1 MATFMER
8 LAFLQ
13 KVPTLMKATA
23 DNETPCPGYLFQEI
37 GKISHESSG
46 CSQCL
51 LEYLLERLQVESCHV
66 KLKVLK
72 IFVHLCGH
80 GSNHFLTELRRNS
93 TFIQQASVY
102 SGPPDPIHGTALYQK
117 VRNTAQEV
125 ARLLFTD
132 IISTKDGVSPLNL
145 ALPTMGMGSA
155 TSHRSGMQGF
165 GYSPGKQ
172 ETGSDS
178 LLDKI
183 QKAAEV
189 VASAVL
195 PPTEHQGIRLHDN
208 HYRAIVAPSAPIE
221 VAVPACAY
229 NLPARTPTASIQ
241 RCPGQVG
248 GGWEETDSSNSSS
261 HNSSQDIAA
270 NSRAS
275 LGSKSAGT
283 GSQSGASR
291 ESSGDLSERVEALQL
306 GDCGQE
312 VALISRLTE
321 GSRVFL
327 SREESQ
333 HFIKECSI
341 LNCEVVVELL
351 SSRLQ
356 DPSNTVKMRALSAVA
371 CLLTSDL
378 LSLEQMFGATQRR
391 LRQLSEGAPGPVAN
405 KATKILRQF
414 EALMGGTVHAQR
426 RDTAN
431 NSHQATTNPLTSAT
445 HSDPLLPDHS
455 AGNPTLN
462 HYQPD
467 ISPTGVPHPP
477 NHPSSHSSL
486 FLDQRDLSGELMND
500 CDEEKQSPILRALV
514 QNQSEPVRTAE
525 VKLVAEESELHTN
538 RSSSH
543 RAEPQSEQACL
554 GRLSLFSGME
564 LVAQGRPLCTRGTS
578 QTETDMTGDDRSREN
593 LAVHNS
599 IDINK
604 TSDESPFISNTVAS
618 DSSQPVS
625 AFTFLNF

>member
-23 DNETPCPGYLFQEI
+23 DDENPCPGYLFQEI

-46 CSQCL
+46 CGQCL

-132 IISTKDGVSPLNL
+132 TISTKSVSPLEL
-145 ALPTMGMGSA
+145 APPTMGMGSG

-172 ETGSDS
+172 GTGGGDS

-208 HYRAIVAPSAPIE
+208 HYRAVVAPSAPIE

-229 NLPARTPTASIQ
+229 NLPACRPKALTQ
-241 RCPGQVG
+241 RCPGQIG
-248 GGWEETDSSNSSS
+248 GGWEESDSGNSSS

-275 LGSKSAGT
+275 VGSKSAGT

-312 VALISRLTE
+312 MALISRLTE

-341 LNCEVVVELL
+341 LNCEVVLELL
-351 SSRLQ
+351 SSKLQ
-356 DPSNTVKMRALSAVA
+356 DPSSTVKMRALCAVS

-391 LRQLSEGAPGPVAN
+391 LRQLSEGVPGPVAN

-414 EALMGGTVHAQR
+414 EALMGGSPHGSRQ
-426 RDTAN
+426 DTAN
-431 NSHQATTNPLTSAT
+431 SSHQATNQLPTST
-445 HSDPLLPDHS
+445 YSDPLLATHS
-455 AGNPTLN
+455 ADNTNLN
-462 HYQPD
+462 HGQPN
-467 ISPTGVPHPP
+467 ISPTGVTQPQ
-477 NHPSSHSSL
+477 NHPSPPTSL
-486 FLDQRDLSGELMND
+486 ALAQRGFSEELTND
-500 CDEEKQSPILRALV
+500 GDEEKLSPVQQESV
-514 QNQSEPVRTAE
+514 QNQEEPVRTAE
-525 VKLVAEESELHTN
+525 VELVAEEPALNTD
-538 RSSSH
+538 RCSSPP
-543 RAEPQSEQACL
+543 AEPQSERPCL

-564 LVAQGRPLCTRGTS
+564 LVTKGRPLCKRELS
-578 QTETDMTGDDRSREN
+578 QTETDTTDKSLREN
-593 LAVHNS
+593 LAVPNRISTSEASERAPSICNS
-599 IDINK
+599 
-604 TSDESPFISNTVAS
+604 VAS
-618 DSSQPVS
+618 NSSQPVS
-625 AFTFLNF
+625 AFSFLNF

>member
-23 DNETPCPGYLFQEI
+23 DDENPCPGYLFQEI
-37 GKISHESSG
+37 GKISRESSG
-46 CSQCL
+46 CGQCL

-93 TFIQQASVY
+93 TFLQQASVY

-117 VRNTAQEV
+117 VRHTAQEV

-132 IISTKDGVSPLNL
+132 TISPKGGISPLNL
-145 ALPTMGMGSA
+145 APPTVGMGSA

-172 ETGSDS
+172 GAGSDS

-189 VASAVL
+189 MASAVL

-208 HYRAIVAPSAPIE
+208 HYRAVVAPSAPIE

-229 NLPARTPTASIQ
+229 NLPARTPEALTQ

-261 HNSSQDIAA
+261 HNSSQDTTT

-275 LGSKSAGT
+275 VGSKSAGT
-283 GSQSGASR
+283 GSHSGASR

-351 SSRLQ
+351 SSKLQ
-356 DPSNTVKMRALSAVA
+356 DPSNTVKMRALCAES
-371 CLLTSDL
+371 CLMTSDL
-378 LSLEQMFGATQRR
+378 LSLEQMFGATHRR
-391 LRQLSEGAPGPVAN
+391 LRQLSDGAPGPVAN

-414 EALMGGTVHAQR
+414 KALMGGSVHAPRQ
-426 RDTAN
+426 DTAN
-431 NSHQATTNPLTSAT
+431 SSHQATTNQLPTST
-445 HSDPLLPDHS
+445 YSDPLP
-455 AGNPTLN
+455 PT
-462 HYQPD
+462 YSQPD
-467 ISPTGVPHPP
+467 IPP
-477 NHPSSHSSL
+477 NYPSPPCGL
-486 FLDQRDLSGELMND
+486 ALAQRDSSVELMND
-500 CDEEKQSPILRALV
+500 GHEEKLSPNPRELLQNRA
-514 QNQSEPVRTAE
+514 EPVKTAAF
-525 VKLVAEESELHTN
+525 KFAAEESELN
-538 RSSSH
+538 ADGSSSPP
-543 RAEPQSEQACL
+543 AEHQGEQPCPS
-554 GRLSLFSGME
+554 RLSLFSGME
-564 LVAQGRPLCTRGTS
+564 LVTKGKPLCKRETS
-578 QTETDMTGDDRSREN
+578 QTETDTMGCSLREN
-593 LAVHNS
+593 LAVRNRIGIS
-599 IDINK
+599 E
-604 TSDESPFISNTVAS
+604 TSDGDPLICNSVAC

-625 AFTFLNF
+625 AFSFLNF

>member
-23 DNETPCPGYLFQEI
+23 DDENPCPGYLFQEI

-46 CSQCL
+46 CGQCL

-102 SGPPDPIHGTALYQK
+102 SGPPDPIHGTALYEK

-132 IISTKDGVSPLNL
+132 VIPSKNSISSLNL
-145 ALPTMGMGSA
+145 APPTMGMGSA

-165 GYSPGKQ
+165 GYSPRKQ
-172 ETGSDS
+172 GTAGSDS

-208 HYRAIVAPSAPIE
+208 HYRAVVAPSAPIE

-229 NLPARTPTASIQ
+229 NLPACRPKVTKW
-241 RCPGQVG
+241 CPGQVG
-248 GGWEETDSSNSSS
+248 GGWEETDSGNSSS

-275 LGSKSAGT
+275 VGSKSAGT

-291 ESSGDLSERVEALQL
+291 ESSGDLSDRVEALQL

-312 VALISRLTE
+312 MALINKLTE
-321 GSRVFL
+321 GSKVFL

-351 SSRLQ
+351 SCKLQ
-356 DPSNTVKMRALSAVA
+356 DPSYTIKMRALCAVA
-371 CLLTSDL
+371 SLMTSDL
-378 LSLEQMFGATQRR
+378 LSLEQMFGATQHR
-391 LRQLSEGAPGPVAN
+391 LRQLSEGPPGPVAN

-414 EALMGGTVHAQR
+414 EALMGGSLHATRQ
-426 RDTAN
+426 DAV
-431 NSHQATTNPLTSAT
+431 NSHQATVNQLHTS
-445 HSDPLLPDHS
+445 SSNLLPTHLFDSFKLQQPDTSS
-455 AGNPTLN
+455 AGVT
-462 HYQPD
+462 QP
-467 ISPTGVPHPP
+467 PK
-477 NHPSSHSSL
+477 HPSPPPSQDLAQSHEL
-486 FLDQRDLSGELMND
+486 AEDQ
-500 CDEEKQSPILRALV
+500 V
-514 QNQSEPVRTAE
+514 QPVRTAE
-525 VKLVAEESELHTN
+525 VRLHAEDSESVQDKSTLA
-538 RSSSH
+538 SC
-543 RAEPQSEQACL
+543 EPQRKPHPES
-554 GRLSLFSGME
+554 RLSLFSGME
-564 LVAQGRPLCTRGTS
+564 LVTKGRSLCNSETS
-578 QTETDMTGDDRSREN
+578 HEEVEDKIGDRIKKMD
-593 LAVHNS
+593 AVHKSDCSVNS
-599 IDINK
+599 SITSK
-604 TSDESPFISNTVAS
+604 TSEDVPSVCSSSASNC
-618 DSSQPVS
+618 SQSVS
-625 AFTFLNF
+625 AFSFLNF

>member
-23 DNETPCPGYLFQEI
+23 DDENPCPGYLFQEI

-46 CSQCL
+46 CGQCL

-80 GSNHFLTELRRNS
+80 GSNHFLMELRRNS

-125 ARLLFTD
+125 AQLLFTD
-132 IISTKDGVSPLNL
+132 VISTKNSISPFGL
-145 ALPTMGMGSA
+145 APPTMGMGSA
-155 TSHRSGMQGF
+155 TSHCSAMQGF

-172 ETGSDS
+172 GTAGSDS

-189 VASAVL
+189 MASAVL

-208 HYRAIVAPSAPIE
+208 HYRAVVAPSAPIE

-229 NLPARTPTASIQ
+229 DLPARGLKVTQ

-248 GGWEETDSSNSSS
+248 GGWEETDSGNSSS

-275 LGSKSAGT
+275 VGSKSAGT

-312 VALISRLTE
+312 MALIGRLAE

-351 SSRLQ
+351 SSKFQ
-356 DPSNTVKMRALSAVA
+356 DPSSIVKMRALCAVS
-371 CLLTSDL
+371 CLMTSDL

-391 LRQLSEGAPGPVAN
+391 LRQLSEGPPEPVAN

-414 EALMGGTVHAQR
+414 EALMGESPNVTRHDA
-426 RDTAN
+426 AN
-431 NSHQATTNPLTSAT
+431 SSHQATINQQSDSLLTT
-445 HSDPLLPDHS
+445 HSGDNANLKFC
-455 AGNPTLN
+455 
-462 HYQPD
+462 QPD
-467 ISPTGVPHPP
+467 FSPTGVPQPP
-477 NHPSSHSSL
+477 NYRSPPSS
-486 FLDQRDLSGELMND
+486 LDPGQSCSTEGLMNEGN
-500 CDEEKQSPILRALV
+500 EEELSPNHTELV
-514 QNQSEPVRTAE
+514 ENQVQTVRTAAE
-525 VKLVAEESELHTN
+525 VKQAAEDPELIRDT
-538 RSSSH
+538 SS
-543 RAEPQSEQACL
+543 PQSETPHPS
-554 GRLSLFSGME
+554 RLSLFSGME
-564 LVAQGRPLCTRGTS
+564 LVTKTRPPCERETS
-578 QTETDMTGDDRSREN
+578 QTD
-593 LAVHNS
+593 
-599 IDINK
+599 
-604 TSDESPFISNTVAS
+604 SDEMDDGSTENQTACNSDRPVNSSITCITTSEDAPSVCSSVPS
-618 DSSQPVS
+618 DSSQSVS
-625 AFTFLNF
+625 AFSFLNF

>member
-23 DNETPCPGYLFQEI
+23 DDENPCPGYLFQEI

-46 CSQCL
+46 CGQCL
-51 LEYLLERLQVESCHV
+51 LEYLLERLQVESCNV

-132 IISTKDGVSPLNL
+132 TILIKRGVSPLNL
-145 ALPTMGMGSA
+145 APPTMGMGSG

-172 ETGSDS
+172 GTGSDS

-208 HYRAIVAPSAPIE
+208 HYRAVVAPSAPIE

-229 NLPARTPTASIQ
+229 NLPARRPKALTQ

-248 GGWEETDSSNSSS
+248 GGWEETDSGNSSS

-275 LGSKSAGT
+275 VDNKSAGT

-312 VALISRLTE
+312 MALISRLTE
-321 GSRVFL
+321 GSKVFL

-341 LNCEVVVELL
+341 LNCEVVLELL
-351 SSRLQ
+351 SSKLQ
-356 DPSNTVKMRALSAVA
+356 DPSNTVKMRALCAVS

-391 LRQLSEGAPGPVAN
+391 LRQLSDGAPGPVAN

-414 EALMGGTVHAQR
+414 EALMGGSPQAPRQDSVNSSQQAI
-426 RDTAN
+426 AN
-431 NSHQATTNPLTSAT
+431 QLPTST
-445 HSDPLLPDHS
+445 YSDPLLPTHS
-455 AGNPTLN
+455 ADTSLN

-467 ISPTGVPHPP
+467 ISSTGVTQPQ
-477 NHPSSHSSL
+477 NHPSSTS
-486 FLDQRDLSGELMND
+486 DQALAQSDSSGELLND
-500 CDEEKQSPILRALV
+500 SDEEKPSPTQQELP
-514 QNQSEPVRTAE
+514 QNQVEPVRTAE
-525 VKLVAEESELHTN
+525 AELVAEESDVNTDGCSSPPAELH
-538 RSSSH
+538 
-543 RAEPQSEQACL
+543 PCL
-554 GRLSLFSGME
+554 SRLSLFSGME
-564 LVAQGRPLCTRGTS
+564 LVTKGRPLCERDTS
-578 QTETDMTGDDRSREN
+578 QTETDTTDDGLREN
-593 LAVHNS
+593 PAVHNS
-599 IDINK
+599 IGQTSK
-604 TSDESPFISNTVAS
+604 TSDDAPSICKSVAS

-625 AFTFLNF
+625 AFSFLNF

>member
-23 DNETPCPGYLFQEI
+23 DDENPCPGYLFQEI
-37 GKISHESSG
+37 GKISHESSA
-46 CSQCL
+46 SDQCL

-80 GSNHFLTELRRNS
+80 GSKHFLTELRRNS

-102 SGPPDPIHGTALYQK
+102 SGPPHPIHGTALYQK
-117 VRNTAQEV
+117 VRKTAQEV

-132 IISTKDGVSPLNL
+132 TISIKSGVLPLNVVT
-145 ALPTMGMGSA
+145 PTMGMGSA
-155 TSHRSGMQGF
+155 ATHRSAMQGF
-165 GYSPGKQ
+165 GYNPGRQ
-172 ETGSDS
+172 GTGTDS

-208 HYRAIVAPSAPIE
+208 QYRAVVAPSAPIE

-229 NLPARTPTASIQ
+229 GLPARKSQGVIQ

-248 GGWEETDSSNSSS
+248 GGWEETDSGNTSS
-261 HNSSQDIAA
+261 HHSSQDILT

-275 LGSKSAGT
+275 VSSKSICT

-312 VALISRLTE
+312 MALISKLME

-327 SREESQ
+327 SSEESQ
-333 HFIKECSI
+333 HFIKECST

-351 SSRLQ
+351 SSGLQ
-356 DPSNTVKMRALSAVA
+356 DPSNTVKMRVLCAVS
-371 CLLTSDL
+371 CLMTTDL
-378 LSLEQMFGATQRR
+378 LSLEQIFGATQRR
-391 LRQLSEGAPGPVAN
+391 LRQLSEDPPGAVAN

-414 EALMGGTVHAQR
+414 QALMGGVHH
-426 RDTAN
+426 TAKQHPASSQPVN
-431 NSHQATTNPLTSAT
+431 HTSSQLLT
-445 HSDPLLPDHS
+445 HSH
-455 AGNPTLN
+455 A
-462 HYQPD
+462 
-467 ISPTGVPHPP
+467 
-477 NHPSSHSSL
+477 NHPFHVNSVSSPEFIDNEEKHL
-486 FLDQRDLSGELMND
+486 LTEQQLALDSVRTVDTEAAKEEESTSSGE
-500 CDEEKQSPILRALV
+500 P
-514 QNQSEPVRTAE
+514 
-525 VKLVAEESELHTN
+525 
-538 RSSSH
+538 SSVS
-543 RAEPQSEQACL
+543 RP
-554 GRLSLFSGME
+554 SLFSGMN
-564 LVAQGRPLCTRGTS
+564 LLTRGRPQCESTTS
-578 QTETDMTGDDRSREN
+578 HTDIDSLHESVNDNQTAHQFDG
-593 LAVHNS
+593 A
-599 IDINK
+599 
-604 TSDESPFISNTVAS
+604 SPGVF
-618 DSSQPVS
+618 DSSQQAS
-625 AFTFLNF
+625 AFSFLNS

>member
-23 DNETPCPGYLFQEI
+23 DDENPCPGYLFQEI
-37 GKISHESSG
+37 GKISHESLG
-46 CSQCL
+46 YGQCL

-117 VRNTAQEV
+117 VRNAAQEV

-132 IISTKDGVSPLNL
+132 TISTKSGISPLNL
-145 ALPTMGMGSA
+145 APPKMGMGSA

-172 ETGSDS
+172 GTAGSDS

-208 HYRAIVAPSAPIE
+208 HYRAVVAPSAPIE

-229 NLPARTPTASIQ
+229 NLPARRPKALTQ

-248 GGWEETDSSNSSS
+248 GGWEETDSGNSSS

-275 LGSKSAGT
+275 VGSKSAGT

-312 VALISRLTE
+312 MALISRLTE

-333 HFIKECSI
+333 HFIKECST
-341 LNCEVVVELL
+341 LNCEVVLELL
-351 SSRLQ
+351 SCKLQ
-356 DPSNTVKMRALSAVA
+356 DPSNTVKMRALCAVS

-414 EALMGGTVHAQR
+414 EALMGGSPHAPRQ
-426 RDTAN
+426 DTAN
-431 NSHQATTNPLTSAT
+431 SSHHATTNQLPTST
-445 HSDPLLPDHS
+445 YSDPLLPTHS
-455 AGNPTLN
+455 ADNTNLN
-462 HYQPD
+462 HCPPD
-467 ISPTGVPHPP
+467 ISPKAVTQPP
-477 NHPSSHSSL
+477 DHPSSPSTLASAQG
-486 FLDQRDLSGELMND
+486 DSRGELMND
-500 CDEEKQSPILRALV
+500 SDEEKLSPIQQELV
-514 QNQSEPVRTAE
+514 QSQVEPVRTAE
-525 VKLVAEESELHTN
+525 AKLVAEESELN
-538 RSSSH
+538 ADWSSSPT
-543 RAEPQSEQACL
+543 AEPQREQPCL
-554 GRLSLFSGME
+554 SRLSLFSGME
-564 LVAQGRPLCTRGTS
+564 LVTKGRPLCERAP
-578 QTETDMTGDDRSREN
+578 DMTDDSLREN
-593 LAVHNS
+593 PAVHNS
-599 IDINK
+599 INICK
-604 TSDESPFISNTVAS
+604 TSDNALSI
-618 DSSQPVS
+618 SSQPVS
-625 AFTFLNF
+625 AFSFVNF

>member
-23 DNETPCPGYLFQEI
+23 DDENPCPGYLFQEI

-46 CSQCL
+46 CGQCL

-132 IISTKDGVSPLNL
+132 TISTKSGIFPLSL
-145 ALPTMGMGSA
+145 APPTMGMGSG

-172 ETGSDS
+172 GTGGSDS

-208 HYRAIVAPSAPIE
+208 HYRAVVAPSVPIE

-229 NLPARTPTASIQ
+229 NLPARRPKALTQ
-241 RCPGQVG
+241 WCPGQVG
-248 GGWEETDSSNSSS
+248 GGWEETDSGNSSS

-275 LGSKSAGT
+275 VGSKSAGT

-312 VALISRLTE
+312 MALISRLTE

-341 LNCEVVVELL
+341 LNCEVVLELL
-351 SSRLQ
+351 SSKLQ
-356 DPSNTVKMRALSAVA
+356 DPSSTVKMRALCAVS

-414 EALMGGTVHAQR
+414 EALMGGSAHVPRQEM
-426 RDTAN
+426 AN
-431 NSHQATTNPLTSAT
+431 SSHQATTNQFPTST
-445 HSDPLLPDHS
+445 YSDPLLPTHPADN
-455 AGNPTLN
+455 ANLN
-462 HYQPD
+462 HYQLD
-467 ISPTGVPHPP
+467 ISPMCVNQPP
-477 NHPSSHSSL
+477 NHPSSLSS
-486 FLDQRDLSGELMND
+486 LDQRDSSSGELLND
-500 CDEEKQSPILRALV
+500 GDEGKLSPIKQELV
-514 QNQSEPVRTAE
+514 QNQEESVRTAE
-525 VKLVAEESELHTN
+525 AELVAEESDPNTDRCSSPPAELQ
-538 RSSSH
+538 
-543 RAEPQSEQACL
+543 PCL
-554 GRLSLFSGME
+554 SRLSLFSGMQ
-564 LVAQGRPLCTRGTS
+564 LVTKGRPLCERETS
-578 QTETDMTGDDRSREN
+578 QTETVDDLR
-593 LAVHNS
+593 AIPAAHNS
-599 IDINK
+599 ISISE
-604 TSDESPFISNTVAS
+604 TSDDAPSICNSVAP

-625 AFTFLNF
+625 AFSFVSF

>member
-23 DNETPCPGYLFQEI
+23 DDENPCPGYLFQEI

-46 CSQCL
+46 CGQCL

-132 IISTKDGVSPLNL
+132 TISTKSSVSPLEL
-145 ALPTMGMGSA
+145 APPTMGMGSGS
-155 TSHRSGMQGF
+155 SHRSGMQGF

-172 ETGSDS
+172 GTGGSDS

-208 HYRAIVAPSAPIE
+208 HYRAVVAPSAPIE

-229 NLPARTPTASIQ
+229 NLPARRKKALTQ
-241 RCPGQVG
+241 RCPGQIG
-248 GGWEETDSSNSSS
+248 GGWEETDSGNSSS
-261 HNSSQDIAA
+261 HNSSQDIVV

-275 LGSKSAGT
+275 GGSKSAGT

-312 VALISRLTE
+312 MALISRLTE

-333 HFIKECSI
+333 HFIKECST
-341 LNCEVVVELL
+341 LNCEVVLELL
-351 SSRLQ
+351 SSKLQ
-356 DPSNTVKMRALSAVA
+356 DPSSTVKMRALCAVS

-391 LRQLSEGAPGPVAN
+391 LHQLSEGPPGPVAN

-414 EALMGGTVHAQR
+414 EALMGGSPHPPRQ
-426 RDTAN
+426 DTTN
-431 NSHQATTNPLTSAT
+431 SSHQATTSQLPTSTYSDPLRAT
-445 HSDPLLPDHS
+445 HSL
-455 AGNPTLN
+455 
-462 HYQPD
+462 PD
-467 ISPTGVPHPP
+467 ISPTGVTQPQ
-477 NHPSSHSSL
+477 NHPSSTSSL
-486 FLDQRDLSGELMND
+486 ALAQRGGSGELTND
-500 CDEEKQSPILRALV
+500 GDEEKLSPVQQELV
-514 QNQSEPVRTAE
+514 QNQEEPVRTAE
-525 VKLVAEESELHTN
+525 VEPVAEESELNTDR
-538 RSSSH
+538 RSSPP
-543 RAEPQSEQACL
+543 AEPQCEQPCL
-554 GRLSLFSGME
+554 GKLSLFSGME
-564 LVAQGRPLCTRGTS
+564 LVTKGRPLCRRELS
-578 QTETDMTGDDRSREN
+578 QTETDTTDKSLREN
-593 LAVHNS
+593 LAVPNGISVSKSSEHAPSICNS
-599 IDINK
+599 
-604 TSDESPFISNTVAS
+604 VAS

-625 AFTFLNF
+625 AFSFLNF